1 MILNKSDWVQ
11 HWYRHL
17 RKNIRAVKMPLQ
29 IDNLFFSCIQ
39 FRNACF
45 FPKSPLKPLVLP
57 YSTVKR
63 FVYNRS
69 CSNAD
74 STSVLTMPQSKA
86 PKLRPIGKIATDLL
100 SAYSHFKN
108 RLFFLLGSFCAIYRI
123 CCSTSADRFL
133 IFFLC
138 PS

>member
-1 MILNKSDWVQ
+1 MNKSINVTSTNRGSSGIGDSVSDKIDIRFATIEWKLIYSKRHTVSKLSSVMMRGSFRTCDFNKSDSVQ
-11 HWYRHL
+11 HLYHHL
-17 RKNIRAVKMPLQ
+17 RKNIRAIKIPLQ

-69 CSNAD
+69 YSNTD
-74 STSVLTMPQSKA
+74 STSVLTMP
-86 PKLRPIGKIATDLL
+86 
-100 SAYSHFKN
+100 
-108 RLFFLLGSFCAIYRI
+108 
-123 CCSTSADRFL
+123 
-133 IFFLC
+133 
-138 PS
+138 